1 VSLLQP
7 SITALI
13 ACETSRHPNCAGCA
27 SIDIHPATTQ
37 KKEREKKHPSQ
48 RLHAL
53 FNASDAFQ
61 NVSGREPAES
71 G

>member
-1 VSLLQP
+1 VSLQP

-13 ACETSRHPNCAGCA
+13 TCETCRHFNCAA
-27 SIDIHPATTQ
+27 VPPTSNTP
-37 KKEREKKHPSQ
+37 KSEREKKHPSEG
-48 RLHAL
+48 LHAL

-61 NVSGREPAES
+61 NVSGWKPAES